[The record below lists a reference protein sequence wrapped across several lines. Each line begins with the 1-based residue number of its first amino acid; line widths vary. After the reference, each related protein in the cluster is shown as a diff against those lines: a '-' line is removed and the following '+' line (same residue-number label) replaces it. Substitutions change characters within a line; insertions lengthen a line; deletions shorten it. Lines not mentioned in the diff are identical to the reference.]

1 MKELDFTANLL
12 PEWKDIRHSEN
23 PFTGTSKGGIPRFML
38 IACLAK
44 IEILNGIEVRILEG
58 KESEIREFKLTKI
71 LL

>member
-12 PEWKDIRHSEN
+12 SEWKDIKHPEN
-23 PFTGTSKGGIPRFML
+23 PFTGTSKGGIPIFML

-58 KESEIREFKLTKI
+58 KESEIRELKLTKVLI
-71 LL
+71 

>member
-12 PEWKDIRHSEN
+12 SEWKDIRHSEN

-38 IACLAK
+38 IARLAK
-44 IEILNGIEVRILEG
+44 IEILNGIDVRILEG
-58 KESEIREFKLTKI
+58 KEYEIRELKLMKV